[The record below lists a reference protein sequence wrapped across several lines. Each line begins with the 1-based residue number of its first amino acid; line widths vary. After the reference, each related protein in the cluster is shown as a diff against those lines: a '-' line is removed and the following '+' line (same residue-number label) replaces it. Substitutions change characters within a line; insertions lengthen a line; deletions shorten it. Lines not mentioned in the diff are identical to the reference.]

1 MPEQSTFRE
10 IAQRTFCLKCA
21 PNQSFCVM
29 LFYRAAT
36 QTQSAKSSNIIYL
49 GYTYPLKLNN
59 FQCILIPPRV
69 LYSYKI
75 HVELAHTISLLQ
87 QSRIFACQI
96 HLSMEVL
103 LIFAWD
109 FYVTVIDSHSYYSIH
124 SSQRTIDLRDTFFL
138 RKSLK
143 LSQKDFL
150 FFIFPTV
157 TVY

>member
-49 GYTYPLKLNN
+49 GYIYPLKLNN
-59 FQCILIPPRV
+59 FQRILIPSRV

-75 HVELAHTISLLQ
+75 HVELVHIISLLL

-109 FYVTVIDSHSYYSIH
+109 FYSNYSVH